1 MDFLEKYKKMFV
13 PLLSRYIFLPS
24 SIFPYTLIYA
34 RYPLFH
40 PDSHSDFFLFPLFS
54 ILIHYRGKFVIRA
67 NEGLRADYS
76 CFFRDCRS
84 LCTIY
89 V

>member
-1 MDFLEKYKKMFV
+1 MAGF
-13 PLLSRYIFLPS
+13 FLPS
-24 SIFPYTLIYA
+24 SVFSYTLIHV

-40 PDSHSDFFLFPLFS
+40 PNSRSDFFLVSLFS

-67 NEGLRADYS
+67 NEGLRSDYS
-76 CFFRDCRS
+76 RFFRDRRGV
-84 LCTIY
+84 CTIY